1 MSIPPEQC
9 FAPSRTKA
17 GSSVTRKWRLGRLVA
32 VRVEGLGFRVAGIK
46 RFKLQ
51 GQRFEP

>member
-17 GSSVTRKWRLGRLVA
+17 GGSVNRKWRLGRLVA
-32 VRVEGLGFRVAGIK
+32 VREGLG
-46 RFKLQ
+46 LQ
-51 GQRFEP
+51 GSSSSSFKAKGLSPEP